1 MMLMLVT
8 KMPLK
13 SSSGIVTAM
22 MMLTPML
29 LDGDGDGDGNALVR
43 KGVKTLRCVI

>member
-8 KMPLK
+8 KMPLQ
-13 SSSGIVTAM
+13 SNSGIVTAM

-29 LDGDGDGDGNALVR
+29 LDGDGDGNALVR
-43 KGVKTLRCVI
+43 KGVRTLRCVI